1 VLTTNYLQVG
11 ISCLLHHMLTEAMT
25 ELHWAVALPT
35 LAEVDDESVLVYVLA
50 KVYGSASILADR
62 GC

>member
-1 VLTTNYLQVG
+1 VG